1 MLQLF
6 KHDVYGSIR
15 VVKLDNEYWFVAKDV
30 SDILEYSETSK
41 MLVHVE
47 EDEKR
52 NINPKQSPELVGS
65 FSNTV
70 TSVALINEEGLYS
83 AIFSSTKPEAKAFRK
98 WVKSE
103 VLPSIRKTGSYNS
116 EIAPV
121 DPLTDLRQFIAEQ
134 TVINR
139 KLLEDSKQLT
149 QFNRKGVTNPG
160 CFNILNSD
168 NDSTEQAVTAQQYLV
183 SKGMG
188 SWTKRHTFSKR
199 AASAL
204 RVGKHLESLPMYKNN
219 VLYYGEDVAYLEE
232 TLAQMLD
239 LN

>member
-6 KHDVYGSIR
+6 SYESNNVR
-15 VVKLDNEYWFVAKDV
+15 VVMIDDEPWFVLSDV
-30 SDILEYSETSK
+30 LK
-41 MLVHVE
+41 A
-47 EDEKR
+47 
-52 NINPKQSPELVGS
+52 INSTT
-65 FSNTV
+65 TV
-70 TSVALINEEGLYS
+70 TAAKNAIAEGLGEEFVRNQPLETEGGNQDLIIIGES
-83 AIFSSTKPEAKAFRK
+83 GVTFIAARSKTDLGKRLNRWIH
-98 WVKSE
+98 SE
-103 VLPSIRKTGSYNS
+103 VLPSIRKTGGYGNQLSQL
-116 EIAPV
+116 EK
-121 DPLTDLRQFIAEQ
+121 FIAEQ
-134 TVINR
+134 TIINR

-149 QFNRKGVTNPG
+149 LFHRKGVTNPG

>member
-6 KHDVYGSIR
+6 SYESNNVR
-15 VVKLDNEYWFVAKDV
+15 VVMIDDEPWFVARDIC
-30 SDILEYSETSK
+30 DILGIVDTKTITDRLDTDEVRSTPVSNETTGRTYD
-41 MLVHVE
+41 M
-47 EDEKR
+47 
-52 NINPKQSPELVGS
+52 
-65 FSNTV
+65 
-70 TSVALINEEGLYS
+70 SVIRESGVYT
-83 AIFSSTKPEAKAFRK
+83 AIIRSDKPEAKVFRK
-98 WVKSE
+98 WVTSE
-103 VLPSIRKTGSYNS
+103 VLPALRKTGHFSIS
-116 EIAPV
+116 PV
-121 DPLTDLRQFIAEQ
+121 NDMSKILTFIEEQ
-134 TVINR
+134 TNINR
-139 KLLEDSKQLT
+139 RLLEDSNQLKQFT
-149 QFNRKGVTNPG
+149 RKGISNPG

>member
-6 KHDVYGSIR
+6 SYESNNVR
-15 VVKLDNEYWFVAKDV
+15 VVMIDDEPWFVARDIC
-30 SDILEYSETSK
+30 DILGIVKTETITDRLDSDEVRQTGVSNETSGRTYD
-41 MLVHVE
+41 M
-47 EDEKR
+47 
-52 NINPKQSPELVGS
+52 
-65 FSNTV
+65 
-70 TSVALINEEGLYS
+70 SVISESGVYT
-83 AIFSSTKPEAKAFRK
+83 AIIRSDKPEAKKFRK
-98 WVKSE
+98 WVTSE
-103 VLPSIRKTGSYNS
+103 VLPTLRKTGHFSIS
-116 EIAPV
+116 PV
-121 DPLTDLRQFIAEQ
+121 NDMSKILTFIEEQ
-134 TVINR
+134 TNINR
-139 KLLEDSKQLT
+139 RLLEDSNQLKQFT
-149 QFNRKGVTNPG
+149 RKGISNPG

-183 SKGMG
+183 SKGLG

-204 RVGKHLESLPMYKNN
+204 RVGKHLESLPMYNNN

>member
-6 KHDVYGSIR
+6 KYENYGSIR
-15 VVKLDNEYWFVAKDV
+15 IVELDNDYWFVAKDL
-30 SDILEYSETSK
+30 SELLEYSGTGK
-41 MLVHVE
+41 MLQLIDD
-47 EDEKR
+47 EDKR
-52 NINPKQSPELVGS
+52 EINPQLFPEIAQSLPDNS
-65 FSNTV
+65 FRLSI
-70 TSVALINEEGLYS
+70 INESGLYA
-83 AIFSSTKPEAKAFRK
+83 AIFNSTKPEAKKFKK
-98 WVKSE
+98 WVTSE
-103 VLPSIRKTGSYNS
+103 VLPTLRKTGHFSIS
-116 EIAPV
+116 PV
-121 DPLTDLRQFIAEQ
+121 NDMSKILTFIEEQ
-134 TVINR
+134 TNINR
-139 KLLEDSKQLT
+139 RLLEDSNQLKQFT
-149 QFNRKGVTNPG
+149 RKGISNPG

-168 NDSTEQAVTAQQYLV
+168 NDLTEQAVTAQQYLV